1 MGDRQR
7 AAIEPPARDVLG
19 RPTAGD
25 TICSFSA
32 INRADEEVWV
42 QLIDGGSLNTLYP
55 FDDEPMR
62 RLGPLGVFG
71 TFKVTLIE
79 WEAGNFATFDIQG
92 IASWDVAFVIDQL
105 FVKLLQCDDAGYQP
119 ASSFE

>member
-7 AAIEPPARDVLG
+7 AAIEPPARDVLE
-19 RPTAGD
+19 RPTAGE
-25 TICSFSA
+25 TICTFSA
-32 INRADEEVWV
+32 TNRVGEEVWV

-62 RLGPLGVFG
+62 RLGSLGFG
-71 TFKVTLIE
+71 TLKVTLIE
-79 WEAGNFATFDIQG
+79 WEAGNFATFDVHG